1 MGDELQAFRAVKS
14 PQQTEELVEGFFVVR
29 GFHLHPMG
37 KVY

>member
-29 GFHLHPMG
+29 DFHLRPIG